1 MELDDLRRR
10 WQTQPVGP
18 ATSPEST
25 EQTLRAMLAHTPDTP
40 LSHMKHN
47 VRRNLSVAVLILA
60 INMRTVLGQ
69 GSAHG
74 VMHEPLMRGL
84 LLAGFLLL
92 VASLLWQ
99 LWLFRQMERADDNLR
114 QQLGRLTGQVKQVLR
129 LRQVYGVGWYGLLL
143 LAALYLKRHALL
155 GYLQAEGQ
163 QFEHALV
170 VGAGLLAA
178 VGMGAWLYRAGQQ
191 QRQRRYGQYLDQLE
205 ATLRELE

>member
-1 MELDDLRRR
+1 MELDDLRRQ

-25 EQTLRAMLAHTPDTP
+25 EQTLRAMLAQTPDTP
-40 LSHMKHN
+40 LSHLKRN
-47 VRRNLSVAVLILA
+47 ARRNLSVAVLILV
-60 INMRTVLGQ
+60 INLRAVLGQ

-74 VMHEPLMRGL
+74 VMNEPLMRGL
-84 LLAGFLLL
+84 LLTGFLLL
-92 VASLLWQ
+92 FASLIWQ
-99 LWLFRQMERADDNLR
+99 LWLFRQMERTGDNLR
-114 QQLGRLTGQVKQVLR
+114 QQLSRLTGQVKQVLQ
-129 LRQVYGVGWYGLLL
+129 LRQVYGVGWYGLML

-155 GYLQAEGQ
+155 SYLQADGQ
-163 QFEHALV
+163 QLNHALI

-178 VGMGAWLYRAGQQ
+178 VGMGAWLYRAGQK